1 MNTQT
6 IIRPLS
12 TIVSLLIIGDDNSVM
27 FGKGDKPSI
36 DEMAAFA
43 TDRANA
49 SASASL
55 QAVNGVRACRMLP
68 DVVSGGELLPGEK
81 VGGKKSPV
89 VKTPAV
95 NYVLAKVKDGCAT
108 ASTYQNIVGLI
119 ECADICANNNISA
132 SPFAVKESL
141 GYLRK
146 VGAIGEAGANGAKL
160 LMGKAGTVGKALK
173 EGKGV
178 NAMRPVVEKAKAAK
192 PTLFPKKGGTT
203 EPVKVEDTA
212 DKVALDLKG
221 IVGRWDKL
229 ASAGKAKELRGAASE
244 TVAALAKL
252 AGFSTA
258 PLK

>member
-1 MNTQT
+1 MQT
-6 IIRPLS
+6 IIRNAQQ
-12 TIVSLLIIGDDNSVM
+12 VAALLVIGGDNSVM
-27 FGKGDKPSI
+27 FGKGDKPSA
-36 DEMAAFA
+36 DEIAEFA
-43 TDRANA
+43 IDRANA
-49 SASASL
+49 SSSASL
-55 QAVNGVRACRMLP
+55 QAVNACRLARMLP
-68 DVVSGGELLPGEK
+68 DVVSGGDLMAGEK

-89 VKTPAV
+89 VKTPALS
-95 NYVLAKVKDGCAT
+95 YVLERVKAGCAT

-119 ECADICANNNISA
+119 PCADMADGGNT
-132 SPFAVKESL
+132 SPFAYKEAL

-146 VGAIGEAGANGAKL
+146 VGAVAENADGSVKL
-160 LMGKAGTVGKALK
+160 IMGKAGAVGKALK

-192 PTLFPKKGGTT
+192 PTLFPKKGTAS

-221 IVGRWDKL
+221 IVARWDKL
-229 ASAGKAKELRGAASE
+229 ASAGKTKELRAAGAE